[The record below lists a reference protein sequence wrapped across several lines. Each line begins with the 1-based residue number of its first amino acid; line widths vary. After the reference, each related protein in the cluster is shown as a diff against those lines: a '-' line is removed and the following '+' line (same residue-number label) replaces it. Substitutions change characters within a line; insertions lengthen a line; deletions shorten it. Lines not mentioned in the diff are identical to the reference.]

1 MSIEKRRSASGIRWR
16 AKIFYRGRLVT
27 SATFDRK
34 SDAQEFEREW
44 RSDLARGGCL
54 SAGLRS
60 VSRWASVWE
69 ASLSGVAPSTK
80 RDYQQ
85 LLHRWVLPRW
95 GDVAVR
101 DITVSQVRAWAAEIR
116 SSRSASTARKA
127 CGVLAQILQVAV
139 EDRALERNSARGI
152 GVASTARN
160 EPVGLTH
167 AQVWAI
173 AERVESQWRLPVLVG
188 AYCGL
193 RLQEIAGLNVGD
205 FDAGGSQLS
214 VTRAYRLDGPS
225 GTKRVLGPTKTR
237 QARVLSVPGRVSAEL
252 EEVTRGRRAD
262 EPLLLFPQ
270 YPDGRMRADRF
281 RDVLVAASEALE
293 GCPRVTPHNLRDTY
307 ASLAIQAGATVSE
320 VSRALG
326 HANALTTLNHYVTW
340 FPSGLEAVASRLD
353 ASISEVSGGQ
363 GSISPAPKLPQ
374 SRAAGWY
381 PSDCN
386 QLKTED
392 DQQV

>member
-1 MSIEKRRSASGIRWR
+1 MSIEKRKSASGTRWR
-16 AKIFYRGRLVT
+16 AKIFHHGRLVT
-27 SATFDRK
+27 SGTFDRK
-34 SDAQEFEREW
+34 SEAQAFEREW
-44 RSDLARGGCL
+44 RRDLARGGHL

-60 VSRWASVWE
+60 VRKWASVWE
-69 ASLSGVAPSTK
+69 RSLRDVAPTTK
-80 RDYQQ
+80 RDYSQ

-95 GDVAVR
+95 GDVAAR
-101 DITVSQVRAWAAEIR
+101 DVTVSQVRAWAAEIR
-116 SSRSASTARKA
+116 SARSASTARKA
-127 CGVLAQILQVAV
+127 VGVLAQVLQVAV
-139 EDRALERNSARGI
+139 EDRALESNPARGI

-193 RLQEIAGLNVGD
+193 RLQELAGLNVAD
-205 FDAGGSQLS
+205 FDAGRSQLS

-252 EEVTRGRRAD
+252 EEVVRGRRAD

-270 YPDGRMRADRF
+270 YADGRMRSDRL
-281 RDVLVAASEALE
+281 RDVLIAASEALE

-326 HANALTTLNHYVTW
+326 HANALTTLRHYVTW

-353 ASISEVSGGQ
+353 AGISEVSGGQ
-363 GSISPAPKLPQ
+363 GSISPAPKMPQ
-374 SRAAGWY
+374 GGAAGWY
-381 PSDCN
+381 PGDCN
-386 QLKTED
+386 QLKIED
-392 DQQV
+392 DQRE